1 MNETKAAKVNIGGV
15 GISNLYFSDL
25 LALLSNSIE
34 QKEKLRVCITP
45 VNCIV
50 WANQNAILQNIY
62 NSADLTLC
70 DGGPLIW
77 ASRFLGNKIRE
88 RITGLDLQPKF
99 LEACAKNGHTLF
111 FLGAKEGVAEILK
124 SRAEALY
131 PGIKI
136 LGTYCPPMAE
146 TFSDA
151 ENQKMIDLINAV
163 KPNVLMVS
171 LTAPKQDFWI
181 AAHLDQLD
189 VNIAIGLGGAFEVS
203 AGLIQR
209 APVWMQKSGLEWL
222 YRFLKEPKRLFNR
235 YFIEAPLIFPIIWK
249 QKIK

>member
-1 MNETKAAKVNIGGV
+1 
-15 GISNLYFSDL
+15 
-25 LALLSNSIE
+25 
-34 QKEKLRVCITP
+34 
-45 VNCIV
+45 
-50 WANQNAILQNIY
+50 
-62 NSADLTLC
+62 
-70 DGGPLIW
+70 
-77 ASRFLGNKIRE
+77 
-88 RITGLDLQPKF
+88 
-99 LEACAKNGHTLF
+99 
-111 FLGAKEGVAEILK
+111 
-124 SRAEALY
+124 
-131 PGIKI
+131 
-136 LGTYCPPMAE
+136 
-146 TFSDA
+146 
-151 ENQKMIDLINAV
+151 MIDRINAV